1 MSMPLDL
8 YVIRHGESEANVI
21 VQAGEQGDNSL
32 YTQDNVTVPDRS
44 WRLTA
49 TGRKQADCIGR
60 WLVSQQQ
67 LFDRYMVSP
76 YVRTRETAAT
86 MALPKAKWEE
96 NRVLRERSWGEINTI
111 TKDEF
116 KNNYAR
122 NWNFKNTDPL
132 YWRPPAGES
141 IADVAEDRVHNILT
155 SLSRKSDSESVVMVT
170 HGDFM
175 LALMLTIEDLADEE
189 FLHRADSDDWKIT
202 NCTCLHYT
210 RRDPETGRTS
220 KRVRWEQT
228 ARPVLDETTGRW
240 AGQGGAV
247 ARIQAPVSLQWRFG
261 GCGAGRRSTP
271 AGVLRQIA
279 FPGRETSQ
287 NLRELEWCV
296 VRLVVNA
303 VPQARARR
311 VVMSN
316 IFQWQLHGDGK
327 TLAPGE
333 VVEPDERLTWVRT
346 AGIGAQHVI
355 AMFGATFL
363 VPILTGFDPST
374 TLFFTAMSTALFLLI
389 NRNVLPSYLGSSF
402 GFIAPIT
409 AVTTANKGIAVASFG
424 IMVTGIL
431 LALVGVL
438 VHYAGSKWID
448 IIMPPVVNGAIV
460 AIIGFNLA
468 PSVWTN
474 FQAAPDT
481 ALVTL
486 LAVLL
491 VAVLFKGLLGRLNI
505 LVGVIIGY
513 VYACIRGQVDFSAIG
528 DAAWIGFPKFHLPQ
542 ADFSILPMFIPVVLV
557 LVAENVGHVK
567 SVAQMTGRDYDNQ
580 IGTAL
585 MADGLGT
592 TLAGFGG
599 GSGTTTYG
607 ENIGVM
613 AATKVYSTA
622 AYWCAAAFALI
633 LSLCPKFGA
642 VINTI
647 PAGVLGGVTTL
658 LYGMIGMIGIRIWV
672 ENKVNFDKPL
682 NIMVAAITMIIAI
695 GQFAFTVG
703 GISFNGIA
711 IGTIVILVAYH
722 GLKAIGK
729 ATGTIAKDDPDI
741 L

>member
-116 KNNYAR
+116 KTNYAR

-240 AGQGGAV
+240 EV
-247 ARIQAPVSLQWRFG
+247 KVEPRIQAPVSLQWRFG

>member
-1 MSMPLDL
+1 
-8 YVIRHGESEANVI
+8 
-21 VQAGEQGDNSL
+21 
-32 YTQDNVTVPDRS
+32 
-44 WRLTA
+44 
-49 TGRKQADCIGR
+49 
-60 WLVSQQQ
+60 
-67 LFDRYMVSP
+67 
-76 YVRTRETAAT
+76 
-86 MALPKAKWEE
+86 
-96 NRVLRERSWGEINTI
+96 
-111 TKDEF
+111 
-116 KNNYAR
+116 
-122 NWNFKNTDPL
+122 
-132 YWRPPAGES
+132 
-141 IADVAEDRVHNILT
+141 
-155 SLSRKSDSESVVMVT
+155 
-170 HGDFM
+170 
-175 LALMLTIEDLADEE
+175 
-189 FLHRADSDDWKIT
+189 
-202 NCTCLHYT
+202 
-210 RRDPETGRTS
+210 
-220 KRVRWEQT
+220 
-228 ARPVLDETTGRW
+228 
-240 AGQGGAV
+240 
-247 ARIQAPVSLQWRFG
+247 
-261 GCGAGRRSTP
+261 
-271 AGVLRQIA
+271 
-279 FPGRETSQ
+279 
-287 NLRELEWCV
+287 
-296 VRLVVNA
+296 
-303 VPQARARR
+303 
-311 VVMSN
+311 MSN

-327 TLAPGE
+327 TLRPGE
-333 VVEPDERLTWVRT
+333 VVEPDERLTWTRT

-389 NRNVLPSYLGSSF
+389 NKNVLPSYLGSSF

-424 IMVTGIL
+424 IVCTGIL

-438 VHYAGSKWID
+438 VHYAGAKWID

-474 FQAAPDT
+474 FKAAPDT
-481 ALVTL
+481 AVVTL

-491 VAVLFKGLLGRLNI
+491 IAVLFKGLLGRLNI

-513 VYACIRGQVDFSAIG
+513 VYACFRGQVDFSAIN

-542 ADFSILPMFIPVVLV
+542 ADFSILPMFLPVVLV

-585 MADGLGT
+585 MADGLG
-592 TLAGFGG
+592 
-599 GSGTTTYG
+599 

-633 LSLCPKFGA
+633 LSMCPKFGA

-672 ENKVNFDKPL
+672 ENKVNFDKPV

-695 GQFAFTVG
+695 GQFAFTIG
-703 GISFNGIA
+703 GTSFNGIA

-729 ATGTIAKDDPDI
+729 ATGTIAKDDPDV